1 MKHLILL
8 LLVLTSHVACANDPV
23 VVVRSAISVTVD
35 GVDYGKPADAIANN
49 KDLAPAIQT
58 ALEAWASQIEQ
69 AKAAAEAELAAKTS
83 RINAVLASFLQDEL
97 KTGRGP
103 KVEVLEELIAEAG
116 KPSAQLKREALEAE
130 ILEKQ
135 KTLDALSE

>member
-8 LLVLTSHVACANDPV
+8 LLVFTSHVACANDPV
-23 VVVRSAISVTVD
+23 VVVRSATSVTVD
-35 GVDYGKPADAIANN
+35 GVDYGKPVDAISNN
-49 KDLAPAIQT
+49 KALAPTIQT

-69 AKAAAEAELAAKTS
+69 AKATAEADLAAKTA
-83 RINAVLASFLQDEL
+83 RINIVLASFLQEEL

-103 KVEVLEELIAEAG
+103 RVEILERLIAEAG
-116 KPSAQLKREALEAE
+116 KPAEQLKREALEAE

-135 KTLDALSE
+135 KALDALDK